1 MLSYDGENED
11 ATTKRKVDN
20 VKEHVKNV
28 LDVIQENKKKQL
40 NEQALRADMAVETA
54 FENRLSSHSSRS
66 ASSRRSEFRHL
77 SAEVPFGSP
86 DVETFASA
94 FPAPPKDKQRLS
106 SVLARS
112 ALTPVAAEVAL
123 HCGSIEMSAEM
134 VKDASDFPDFPEEQ
148 PLAGRSGEFTAS
160 NSSCSDFTSVPKL
173 LDMAI
178 EKYDTSSAL
187 RSTTIKTAEVWF
199 RERQENL
206 LTKPKV
212 HTLHS
217 DVIKSEKNKAFDL
230 LDALSRSGSLSLP
243 YSELHV
249 IVCVTH
255 CFEKNVMETVIQD
268 NVNPI
273 EKLEWSTLLLASIVH
288 GVPASTL
295 ISNND
300 RTRLAASFPHSYNL
314 KMTKSI
320 KEMSTFDH
328 CISPP
333 SNIDSHLLPLTSTV
347 I

>member
-1 MLSYDGENED
+1 MELFVEYQVPSDMLSYDGENED

-20 VKEHVKNV
+20 VKEHVKAV
-28 LDVIQENKKKQL
+28 LDVIQENKKKRL
-40 NEQALRADMAVETA
+40 NEQALRADMAFETA
-54 FENRLSSHSSRS
+54 FENTRFSLSNKIARC
-66 ASSRRSEFRHL
+66 RRS
-77 SAEVPFGSP
+77 EVPFGSP
-86 DVETFASA
+86 HVETFVST
-94 FPAPPKDKQRLS
+94 FPAPPEDIQLFCN
-106 SVLARS
+106 VLAGS
-112 ALTPVAAEVAL
+112 ALTPVAGEVAR
-123 HCGSIEMSAEM
+123 HSGSIEMSAEM
-134 VKDASDFPDFPEEQ
+134 VKDSSDFPDFPEEQ
-148 PLAGRSGEFTAS
+148 PLAERSGEVTAS

-178 EKYDTSSAL
+178 EKCDTGGAL
-187 RSTTIKTAEVWF
+187 RSTTIKTAGVWF

-206 LTKPKV
+206 LTKPSV
-212 HTLHS
+212 HKLHS

-295 ISNND
+295 ISNSD
-300 RTRLAASFPHSYNL
+300 RTRLAASFPA
-314 KMTKSI
+314 
-320 KEMSTFDH
+320 
-328 CISPP
+328 
-333 SNIDSHLLPLTSTV
+333 LLQSEDDET
-347 I
+347 